1 MTPAGERILPVP
13 ELPSTSGSACVIGSA
28 YVIGGGRM
36 GAGIAHALL
45 MTGARVTVIEPDAR
59 PAEERIRKSVARS
72 CEKLQADEGPILA
85 RLSLLGAVEETGPG
99 ADLIIEAVPEQP
111 RLKAAVLG
119 AAEER
124 AAPGALIATNTSS
137 LSIGELG
144 SALRY
149 PERFLGMHFFNPVPS
164 SALVE
169 LVLGP
174 DTAHDTLARAQA
186 IVSALGK
193 TSIVVRDS
201 PGFATSRLGLALGL
215 EAMRMLEEGVAA
227 AEDIDQAMVLGYRHP
242 MGPLRL
248 TDMVGLDVRL
258 AVAEHLSATLG
269 PRFEPPRILRDKVT
283 AGQLGVKTGQGF
295 YEWH

>member
-1 MTPAGERILPVP
+1 VP
-13 ELPSTSGSACVIGSA
+13 ELPSTLGSGYVIGSA

-45 MTGARVTVIEPDAR
+45 MTGARVTVVEPDAR
-59 PAEERIRKSVARS
+59 LAEERIRKSVARS

-85 RLSLLGAVEETGPG
+85 RLGLLGAVEETGPG
-99 ADLIIEAVPEQP
+99 AELIIEAVPEQS
-111 RLKAAVLG
+111 RLKSDVLRM
-119 AAEER
+119 AEDR

-137 LSIGELG
+137 LSIGKLG
-144 SALRY
+144 SALRH

-174 DTAHDTLARAQA
+174 DTAPGTLARAQS
-186 IVSALGK
+186 IVTALGK

-215 EAMRMLEEGVAA
+215 EAMRMLEEGVAE
-227 AEDIDQAMVLGYRHP
+227 AEDIDKAMILGYRHP

-258 AVAEHLSATLG
+258 AVAEHLGETLG
-269 PRFEPPRILRDKVT
+269 GRFEPPRILRDKV
-283 AGQLGVKTGQGF
+283 ACGQLGVKTGQGF
-295 YEWH
+295 YEWN